1 MLRTALKPQWIAALV
16 GALLVSWVFVL
27 LSQWQFSRSVS
38 EAPPAVR
45 TTEEVRPLTEV
56 LRPGEFFPAQA
67 ADQMVSAEGSFDPAR
82 QVLVRDRLQD
92 GRKGW
97 WVVTAFTVDDAPPV
111 GGEGGT
117 VVPVARGWIE
127 APEDAGPP
135 PSGALRLTGRLL
147 PSEAPVAEKDLAQ
160 GEVATLSVAQ
170 LINLWDVP
178 SYPGF
183 VASTSELTADG
194 DVSAAASGGALEAL
208 TIEPQPLEQP
218 VNWLNIFYA
227 VEWFVFAGFSV
238 FLWWRLVRDDY
249 ERTQDAL
256 ADAAE
261 AEVAAE
267 TPAESATTTQSE
279 PAPDAGDGPATTD
292 TARPGEAGPAR
303 TGGTP

>member
-45 TTEEVRPLTEV
+45 TTEEVRPLAEV
-56 LRPGEFFPAQA
+56 LRPGEFFPASA

-97 WVVTAFTVDDAPPV
+97 WVVAAFAVDGAPSV
-111 GGEGGT
+111 GGEAGT
-117 VVPVARGWIE
+117 VIPVARGWVA

-135 PSGALRLTGRLL
+135 PSGPVELTGRLL
-147 PSEAPVAEKDLAQ
+147 PSEAPEAASDLAA

-183 VASTSELTADG
+183 VAATSEVTPDG
-194 DVSAAASGGALEAL
+194 DASAAARGGPVEAL

-227 VEWFVFAGFSV
+227 VEWVVFAGFSV

-256 ADAAE
+256 ADAADD
-261 AEVAAE
+261 AA
-267 TPAESATTTQSE
+267 
-279 PAPDAGDGPATTD
+279 TD
-292 TARPGEAGPAR
+292 TARPGDAGPAR

>member
-1 MLRTALKPQWIAALV
+1 VLRTALKPQWIAALV

-56 LRPGEFFPAQA
+56 IRPGEFFPASA

-97 WVVTAFTVDDAPPV
+97 WVVTAFAVDGAPSV
-111 GGEGGT
+111 GGEAGT
-117 VVPVARGWIE
+117 VIPVARGWVQ
-127 APEDAGPP
+127 AAEDAGPP
-135 PSGALRLTGRLL
+135 PSGPIRLTGRLL
-147 PSEAPVAEKDLAQ
+147 PSEAPAAEKDLAE

-183 VASTSELTADG
+183 VASTSEVTPDG
-194 DVSAAASGGALEAL
+194 DVSAAARGGLEAL

-227 VEWFVFAGFSV
+227 VEWFVFAGFAV

-249 ERTQDAL
+249 ERTQDAI
-256 ADAAE
+256 ADAA
-261 AEVAAE
+261 AA
-267 TPAESATTTQSE
+267 ATD
-279 PAPDAGDGPATTD
+279 PAPPGD
-292 TARPGEAGPAR
+292 AGPAR

>member
-1 MLRTALKPQWIAALV
+1 MLRTALKPKWIAALV
-16 GALLVSWVFVL
+16 GALLVSWVFVA

-38 EAPPAVR
+38 EAPPAVS
-45 TTEEVRPLTEV
+45 TTEETRPLTGV
-56 LRPGEFFPAQA
+56 LDPGRFFPATA
-67 ADQMVSAEGSFDPAR
+67 ADQMVTATGSFDASR

-97 WVVTAFTVDDAPPV
+97 WVVSAFTVDGAPQV

-117 VVPVARGWIE
+117 VIPVARGWI
-127 APEDAGPP
+127 ASPEQAGPP
-135 PSGALRLTGRLL
+135 PSGAVRLTGRLL
-147 PSEAPVAEKDLAQ
+147 PSEAPKPVQDAFN
-160 GEVATLSVAQ
+160 GEVGALSVAQ

-183 VASTSELTADG
+183 VTATET
-194 DVSAAASGGALEAL
+194 VAASDGHPLPVQGSLEPLSVAA
-208 TIEPQPLEQP
+208 QPVEQP

-227 VEWFVFAGFSV
+227 VEWVVFAGFAL

-256 ADAAE
+256 ADARAD
-261 AEVAAE
+261 
-267 TPAESATTTQSE
+267 AESAGS
-279 PAPDAGDGPATTD
+279 P
-292 TARPGEAGPAR
+292 RPTE